1 MTVKYIKIQG
11 EKILMKD
18 KKINIISPAVAIIVA
33 ILDLAVLGYG
43 IFAAVKLVEQFSS
56 LSIIFAVIEVFALVI
71 AVLVSKEVL
80 SNGVIFRDDEAEFT
94 GVDDN
99 NIITYEDV
107 REIEAYKDTAA
118 SLTKNFDMRHA
129 LIMFTMKDKKVNT
142 IDLGLMPNSTIN
154 KILDEFRERTNAKS
168 INFNQV
174 KKADIFVRRKKDDGN
189 ESTEVEKEE
198 NSEIKD

>member
-1 MTVKYIKIQG
+1 
-11 EKILMKD
+11 MKD

-80 SNGVIFRDDEAEFT
+80 SNGVFFRDDEAEFT

-118 SLTKNFDMRHA
+118 SLTK
-129 LIMFTMKDKKVNT
+129 
-142 IDLGLMPNSTIN
+142 
-154 KILDEFRERTNAKS
+154 ILT
-168 INFNQV
+168 
-174 KKADIFVRRKKDDGN
+174 
-189 ESTEVEKEE
+189 
-198 NSEIKD
+198 